1 MVFPSHMNSLLK
13 AFYTYLK
20 IYSVKGDRNFYFLCI
35 ITRAAPKVMCL
46 ILVCWPTM
54 SDVDVGGMAVE
65 GEPSD
70 HILLHFVSI

>member
-1 MVFPSHMNSLLK
+1 MNSLLK

-65 GEPSD
+65 VEPSD